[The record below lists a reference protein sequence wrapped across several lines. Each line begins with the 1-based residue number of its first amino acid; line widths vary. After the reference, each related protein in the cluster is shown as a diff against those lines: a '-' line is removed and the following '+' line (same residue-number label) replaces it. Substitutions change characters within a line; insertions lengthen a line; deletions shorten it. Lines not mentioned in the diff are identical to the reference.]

1 MIRDILT
8 IRRNECRYCITDDAP
23 FLFCGEPQMD
33 GSSYCEGHHWLCT
46 AGYGMQVGA
55 LEKMIYN
62 TEQTVVRRTSEPT
75 VIVPV
80 DEAMRGTE

>member
-23 FLFCGEPQMD
+23 FLFCGEPQMA
-33 GSSYCEGHHWLCT
+33 GSSYCEGHHMVCNQ
-46 AGYGMQVGA
+46 GFGMQVGA

-62 TEQTVVRRTSEPT
+62 AEQTVVRRPSEPS

-80 DEAMRGTE
+80 DEAMRERE